1 MVHIKK
7 KKKDVTRALE
17 SEDRGSALGQGHRHT
32 WVLQDWQPIGFGG
45 LAKKNKKSQRW
56 LRLWTRVTK
65 RIMEPWIQFKK
76 VLVWL
81 GTEGNWGGDM

>member
-32 WVLQDWQPIGFGG
+32 
-45 LAKKNKKSQRW
+45 
-56 LRLWTRVTK
+56 
-65 RIMEPWIQFKK
+65 
-76 VLVWL
+76 
-81 GTEGNWGGDM
+81 